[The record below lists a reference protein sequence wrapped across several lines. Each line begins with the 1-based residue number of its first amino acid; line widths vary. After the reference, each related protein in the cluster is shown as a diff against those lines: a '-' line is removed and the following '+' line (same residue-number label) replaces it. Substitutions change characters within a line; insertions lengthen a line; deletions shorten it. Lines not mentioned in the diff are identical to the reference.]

1 MEYLKIII
9 PILVGALIGYCTN
22 YIAIKMLFRPRKPV
36 FVFGKK
42 LPFTP
47 GVIPKNQ
54 PRIASAV
61 GKAVGQN
68 LFTNDDIFEKI
79 KETVFDNDSSLKDYI
94 TEYSLKKENENVAEN
109 KNEVS
114 KNTEYETE
122 DYENII
128 EEAEYKSDYDRLKD
142 RVSDVITSKIINAFE
157 KVDLNALVSQIA
169 GKTLAEKV
177 KGTMME
183 MFLNESTISTMSAPI
198 GNALA
203 EYIKNHGEEFIHPL
217 VDAEVIS
224 FMENPINE
232 NLSELGLDTD
242 ILESVFEK
250 IFDTVISKG
259 GDIISE
265 YIDIQKIVEDKINDM
280 EVSELEDLVMQV
292 MKNEL
297 QTIVNLGALIGAVIG
312 VINIFV
318 AI

>member
-54 PRIASAV
+54 SRIASAV

-68 LFTNDDIFEKI
+68 LFTNDDIVAAITESDLKEHLFEKI

-224 FMENPINE
+224 FM
-232 NLSELGLDTD
+232 
-242 ILESVFEK
+242 
-250 IFDTVISKG
+250 
-259 GDIISE
+259 
-265 YIDIQKIVEDKINDM
+265 
-280 EVSELEDLVMQV
+280 
-292 MKNEL
+292 
-297 QTIVNLGALIGAVIG
+297 
-312 VINIFV
+312 
-318 AI
+318 